1 MYSCRISL
9 RRRAATSEPIGRDP
23 GAEARA
29 PRGSKKS
36 TSCGGARR
44 APPRPRPGTAL
55 RLDRDDLWIYRFPEG
70 IDLQPFSCLQGFS
83 KIRLYFQDRRATRR
97 GVNSARAARPR
108 RAVRE
113 LRRDSGH
120 GRDARARPRT
130 TLRPRIDPCARRSG
144 AASSS
149 ILK

>member
-1 MYSCRISL
+1 MGVL
-9 RRRAATSEPIGRDP
+9 
-23 GAEARA
+23 ARA
-29 PRGSKKS
+29 SRDVV
-36 TSCGGARR
+36 
-44 APPRPRPGTAL
+44 AL
-55 RLDRDDLWIYRFPEG
+55 
-70 IDLQPFSCLQGFS
+70 SCLQGFS

-113 LRRDSGH
+113 LRKDSGH

-144 AASSS
+144 AAISVNRFFLTKFTTFLTENYKNNSKTS
-149 ILK
+149 DNTPKIDDKYDKISHLKFTHF